1 MNYKRIYDF
10 LMVRAKDRILSVY
23 SEKHH
28 IKPRCLG
35 GSNLKD
41 NIVSLTAK
49 EHYIAHR
56 LLTRI
61 YSEEPKLV
69 YAFWMM
75 CNGTV
80 KKRPIPS
87 PRAYEE
93 AKLKFSKI
101 IRTRKHSKA
110 TKLKISKSKKGQAS
124 FTGKTHTEE
133 SKIKQRI
140 SAKSRTISKSTE
152 LKRRNQ
158 ISETLLNKP
167 KSEKHRLN
175 ISLSKQ
181 GPNNPMYGK
190 KWKLENGKRVY
201 YI

>member
-1 MNYKRIYDF
+1 MF
-10 LMVRAKDRILSVY
+10 RAKDRVLSEY

-28 IKPRCLG
+28 IVPRCLG

-61 YSEEPKLV
+61 YPEEPKLV

-80 KKRPIPS
+80 NKRPTPS

-93 AKLKFSKI
+93 AKLQFSKI
-101 IRTRKHSKA
+101 IRKRKHSKI

-124 FTGKTHTEE
+124 WTGKTHTEE
-133 SKIKQRI
+133 SKIKQSI
-140 SAKSRTISKSTE
+140 SAKSRIISKSTE
-152 LKRRNQ
+152 KKRRNQ
-158 ISETLLNKP
+158 ISKTLSNKS
-167 KSEKHRLN
+167 KSENHRLN

-201 YI
+201 YV